1 MTEVRKRPLTAW
13 RQAVAE
19 LLPDF
24 ESIEEIPADLLPA
37 LGAVAQVDAE
47 VTVTIPAELA
57 GAEQEI
63 RRLLAEVHTRA
74 CEAAT
79 AHYGGNQLPDV
90 PVRRP
95 GRGVRRRRRRIPAPL
110 GAHPGPGGQRSRRG
124 SAALSGSVRLRLCRA
139 ISGHA
144 QRIPSSSAV
153 RPDAGRHGG
162 MSRYTTRRQ
171 PTFGSGPMVSPPAGL
186 QRLRGRQRSRSL
198 SRSCERHGWVGC
210 AACASVQLGPD
221 RVHQPVVQPI
231 GIPGFLPCLV
241 DHFEALGAGGI

>member
-79 AHYGGNQLPDV
+79 AHYGG
-90 PVRRP
+90 
-95 GRGVRRRRRRIPAPL
+95 
-110 GAHPGPGGQRSRRG
+110 
-124 SAALSGSVRLRLCRA
+124 
-139 ISGHA
+139 
-144 QRIPSSSAV
+144 
-153 RPDAGRHGG
+153 
-162 MSRYTTRRQ
+162 
-171 PTFGSGPMVSPPAGL
+171 
-186 QRLRGRQRSRSL
+186 
-198 SRSCERHGWVGC
+198 
-210 AACASVQLGPD
+210 
-221 RVHQPVVQPI
+221 
-231 GIPGFLPCLV
+231 
-241 DHFEALGAGGI
+241 